1 MDLEPSSRPVAQIL
15 DDAVAGRRISAGDAH
30 RLLRSPAPISGVGD
44 IGDAGEA
51 GGSGDVDLLDLG
63 MAAHAVRNRWN
74 DPEVATYNVDRNINY
89 TNICVYKCRF
99 CAFYR
104 VPGDAEGYLLPFEEI
119 GAKVEET
126 LALNGTGILM
136 QGGVHPDLPITYYE
150 DLLRYL
156 RERYPALHIHAFSP
170 PEIKFIA
177 RKERMSFYDVI
188 ARLKA
193 AGLMSIPGGGAEI
206 LSDETRKRVLAYPK
220 CSAEEWI
227 DIMRQAH
234 RNGLRTSATMMYGM
248 GEDVAARVEHFQR
261 IRDLQDETG
270 GFTAFISWTFQHE
283 HTEMP
288 DVPETFADEYLR
300 TLAVS
305 RLFIDNIVH
314 FQTSWVTQGKKIGQV
329 ALAFGADDMGST
341 MIEENVVASAG
352 TSYRMSQ
359 DEMEHLIQAAGYRP
373 RQRTNLYER
382 FVTREDTAALARQYR
397 HAITP
402 ANRDLVSPVAGEV
415 AAQAGNAL
423 LPVLAS

>member
-1 MDLEPSSRPVAQIL
+1 MNLEPSGRPVPQIL
-15 DDAVAGRRISAGDAH
+15 DDALAGRRISAGDAH
-30 RLLRSPAPISGVGD
+30 TLILDG
-44 IGDAGEA
+44 
-51 GGSGDVDLLDLG
+51 DLLDLG
-63 MAAHAVRNRWN
+63 LAAHEVRNRFN
-74 DPEVATYNVDRNINY
+74 DPAAATYNVDRNINY

-104 VPGDAEGYLLPFEEI
+104 EPGDPEGYLLPFEEI
-119 GAKVEET
+119 GRKVEET

-136 QGGVHPDLPITYYE
+136 QGGVHPDLPLSYYE

-156 RERYPALHIHAFSP
+156 RSNYPACHVHAFSP

-206 LSDETRKRVLAYPK
+206 LSDQIRKDVLAYPK

-227 DIMRQAH
+227 DVMRQAH

-248 GEDVAARVEHFQR
+248 GEAIAARVEHFQR
-261 IRDLQDETG
+261 VRDLQDETG

-288 DVPETFADEYLR
+288 DVPETYAEEYLR

-305 RLFIDNIVH
+305 RLFLGNIVH
-314 FQTSWVTQGKKIGQV
+314 FQTSWVTQGKKIGQA
-329 ALAFGADDMGST
+329 ALGFGADDMGSI

-352 TSYRMSQ
+352 THYRMSQ
-359 DEMEHLIQAAGYRP
+359 DEMEHLISSAGYVP
-373 RQRTNLYER
+373 KQRTNLYER
-382 FVTREDTAALARQYR
+382 RVTREDTVEMARKYR
-397 HAITP
+397 HSLTP
-402 ANRDLVSPVAGEV
+402 QNRDLVSS
-415 AAQAGNAL
+415 AL
-423 LPVLAS
+423 LPVVG